1 MTTIDKF
8 DRKILYELSR
18 DSRLSV
24 ERLAEKV
31 GLSATPVRRRI
42 KLLEEV
48 GILKRYT
55 IEIDLEKCGFGQL
68 MYVYVKLK
76 SRDRDTIS
84 KFEARVR
91 TLSEVSV
98 CNLITGAFDYILE
111 IHTKDMQGYNAFLR
125 DVLAELPGVFGIETS
140 VVINPVKSEPFL
152 P

>member
-1 MTTIDKF
+1 MIDPI
-8 DRKILYELSR
+8 DAKILQELSR
-18 DSRLSV
+18 DSHQSV
-24 ERLAEKV
+24 DRIAEQV

-42 KLLEEV
+42 KRLEEA
-48 GILKRYT
+48 GILKRYS
-55 IEIDLEKCGFGQL
+55 IDIDLEKCGFGQL

-84 KFEARVR
+84 KFESRIQ
-91 TLSEVSV
+91 TLAEVPV
-98 CNLITGAFDYILE
+98 CNLVTGAFDYILE
-111 IHTKDMQGYNAFLR
+111 VRTKDMQAYNTFLR